1 MAVTTKDKELNVK
14 QAQAQA
20 KKTQRIAARDK
31 ARKRMMEEMQV
42 KMLGQAAKGMASQLK
57 AVGLEMAAD
66 RMKSSVE
73 SQVTGRIPGVFGQ
86 LAAKGI
92 NHAIDTGKVKANQ
105 ELDKVIFNDYAKSKG
120 KQKADKAAAE
130 GEFAHKADDEAV
142 AENVAVEEAN
152 APVAVEDGVE
162 SAGAAGPVDD
172 AALAAEVVGHEEA
185 KAERIA
191 SGEAALAEE
200 SARAEETS
208 SAEKAAAAAETAGAD
223 KVESNVKGANN
234 GGAGGADAGAAAGGA
249 GAGAGGAGAGGIDVP
264 TQLGAGAP
272 TVAPKGAGT
281 GKHAVEAFSN
291 SGLSYQV
298 ENFGG
303 LGDKASADVEKS
315 QKAIEDKLPGEEGVE
330 INDGKADADLETTVS
345 QTKDSNEGVRDNAFD
360 ANTTVDL
367 ENATGVKDAIEAQKT
382 ATNNA
387 GKDDIPEEPVIE
399 ADTSYLEEGRI
410 ESDSKHS
417 DAQSSGDAAVQ
428 SIDRTLPERGF
439 DDIHDPRIEL
449 EATEALETENV
460 ATAEEIA
467 GLDDEGKG
475 LMDVCEAADSSAG
488 EISAASAQ
496 IDAAEEQ
503 SKADADAEISEHN
516 EAVEKAKAEASEE
529 EAKIVAE
536 QKSDLDSKV
545 DSEKT
550 QYQNDIGKLNEE
562 QKAEI
567 TKAQGKI
574 DSERSKVQS
583 ELDKEHKK
591 AKEDKK
597 NAEKDAEKE
606 GKGSSNVFKKAANWV
621 KDKVKKAAA
630 WLKEKLST
638 IINAIKQKIC
648 SLLDRFADYVSL
660 INKDLG
666 AKLKKCTEKLKQ
678 YLDKFANKLIELVNK
693 AIDKVTDKIN
703 QLVDKVVAKI
713 EALVTA
719 FKAAISA
726 IGKWLKE
733 QYDKAL
739 AAIKKVLSAL
749 GNIFLFMLKKAM
761 ELAGVDPSIFA
772 NAFSVAKEIVH
783 HPGRFF
789 STLGGGFVLGFKQF
803 FSNMP
808 ENALQVGKN
817 LLNLW
822 LSASG
827 VQLPDEFSVGGFIKF
842 GLSLLGIDLDSIL
855 KCLGIDKVWSIGKS
869 AVGVVKKG
877 YGNAM
882 ADSKD
887 KKDSEEETEQEEDKN
902 SPVTKVVND
911 IKAKGIGYFVDAMKE
926 HAGDIVKEIL
936 IEALKTIGMA
946 LLEKGIEK
954 LIMLATPVSGI
965 IMALKAAWDLIKFI
979 RSNMSALSALAT
991 SLINLMGSA
1000 AQGDKSTVGT
1010 ATEAVLCQ
1018 AIPLLFDLLLK
1029 MVGLNVG
1036 EKIQGVIMKLREK
1049 VQKLLDKV
1057 MKPIKSF
1064 LESTPIGK
1072 ANKGVK
1078 NLEKKVDDKV
1088 QGVAKKI
1095 NDTDAAK
1102 KVATSNINHKAG
1114 MWGKHMSH
1122 ELKDSTMAESDNSV
1136 FGKISTY
1143 GGAMD
1148 GIANALN
1155 GDKNGTLGIQG
1166 FDYNGS
1172 TSYYTLEQRSNDYT
1186 KKLHEKAELGGFAGD
1201 YVSWANKE
1209 EDKRR
1214 NQQDVLNRIV
1224 EERVKSGMSRAEA
1237 EKQTAKLTGTL
1248 ELDQYKEYIN
1258 GKVKSSSGSNV
1269 SDVNAKQFDTYKS
1282 QYMDWRMQDYIA
1294 KQTKR
1299 DLSDKERTVKEKK
1312 ARSGIK
1318 KSIDDIRKTI
1328 KTGSEQE
1335 KIDAAL
1341 EAEKNGRYHESGE
1354 FVLTIHRQGEEYIND
1369 QGQRV
1374 TAAVDTYLV
1383 TKGAQQVYRGQ
1394 SYEQARKVAK
1404 MPDIKDTNYYKEV
1417 SEAAKE

>member
-191 SGEAALAEE
+191 SSEAALAEE

-330 INDGKADADLETTVS
+330 INDGKADSDLETTVS

-387 GKDDIPEEPVIE
+387 GKDDIPEEPVLE

-772 NAFSVAKEIVH
+772 NALAAAKEIIH

-789 STLGGGFVLGFKQF
+789 GALAKGFVQGFKNF
-803 FSNMP
+803 AKNMP
-808 ENALQVGKN
+808 GNLLQIAKN

-822 LSASG
+822 LGASG
-827 VQLPDEFSVGGFIKF
+827 VQLPEEFSVQGFLKF
-842 GLSLLGIDLDSIL
+842 GLQLIGIDIDSIM
-855 KCLGIDKVWSIGKS
+855 KTLGLDKLWGIGKTVAGS
-869 AVGVVKKG
+869 FNDAAKDVKKDQETKNKVDETKPG
-877 YGNAM
+877 EQ
-882 ADSKD
+882 KD
-887 KKDSEEETEQEEDKN
+887 KNEWDFIQNTMDGIKN
-902 SPVTKVVND
+902 S
-911 IKAKGIGYFVDAMKE
+911 GIGYFVSQMKD

-936 IEALKTIGMA
+936 MEALKTIA
-946 LLEKGIEK
+946 VEAAKKGIEK
-954 LIMLATPVSGI
+954 LAMLATPASGI
-965 IMALKAAWDLIKFI
+965 IMALKAAWDLIQFV
-979 RSNMSALSALAT
+979 RNNLSAISSLAT
-991 SLINLMGSA
+991 ALINVLGSA
-1000 AQGDKSTVGT
+1000 AQGDTSSVAA
-1010 ATEAVLCQ
+1010 ATEAAICQ
-1018 AIPLLFDLLLK
+1018 AVPLLIDMLLRLC
-1029 MVGLNVG
+1029 GINVA
-1036 EKIQGVIMKLREK
+1036 EKIQGVIMKLRKK
-1049 VQKLLDKV
+1049 VSGLLDRV
-1057 MKPIKSF
+1057 LKPLKSKI
-1064 LESTPIGK
+1064 ENSKIGK
-1072 ANKGVK
+1072 ANSAIT
-1078 NLEKKVDDKV
+1078 KKENELD
-1088 QGVAKKI
+1088 KKI
-1095 NDTDAAK
+1095 ENKAK
-1102 KVATSNINHKAG
+1102 DIANSDMGKKIAHSDVNTKAG
-1114 MWGKHMSH
+1114 TWGRHMSY
-1122 ELKDSTMAESDNSV
+1122 ELKDNADKPNHKRDNKALMGLQSVGEFST
-1136 FGKISTY
+1136 
-1143 GGAMD
+1143 
-1148 GIANALN
+1148 NAAKVLN
-1155 GDKNGTLGIQG
+1155 GDKNGTLGIDG
-1166 FDYNGS
+1166 INIGDGPTNAELKEESAAYTKELNKNLEKGKTSENKEFDTWRISHGLENALSEVGS
-1172 TSYYTLEQRSNDYT
+1172 EKYKEKADETGGRGLRGTLEYDQYNEYCIEKRNNGGTPMDYDEYKHRYFDT
-1186 KKLHEKAELGGFAGD
+1186 HVQD
-1201 YVSWANKE
+1201 YVGKQTDRSLSADDKA
-1209 EDKRR
+1209 DKRR
-1214 NQQDVLNRIV
+1214 EAWSGITDTIWDGLDKHD
-1224 EERVKSGMSRAEA
+1224 EKTEKDKEKAALKAER
-1237 EKQTAKLTGTL
+1237 TAKPAHKYGKYTL
-1248 ELDQYKEYIN
+1248 R
-1258 GKVKSSSGSNV
+1258 
-1269 SDVNAKQFDTYKS
+1269 TYKPG
-1282 QYMDWRMQDYIA
+1282 
-1294 KQTKR
+1294 
-1299 DLSDKERTVKEKK
+1299 DKYT
-1312 ARSGIK
+1312 
-1318 KSIDDIRKTI
+1318 
-1328 KTGSEQE
+1328 
-1335 KIDAAL
+1335 
-1341 EAEKNGRYHESGE
+1341 
-1354 FVLTIHRQGEEYIND
+1354 ND
-1369 QGQRV
+1369 QGQVV
-1374 TAAVDTYLV
+1374 TAVVETFVVIEAGD
-1383 TKGAQQVYRGQ
+1383 KGDKVVYRGQ
-1394 SYEQARKVAK
+1394 NYETARNKANLPK
-1404 MPDIKDTNYYKEV
+1404 IHRTDFYK
-1417 SEAAKE
+1417 ADD